1 MPESLGIVV
10 LAAGQGTRMKSSTH
24 KVLHKLVGR
33 PMIDHVLHA
42 TSGLSPDRTVVV
54 IGHGAEQVQSHLGNS
69 VQYALQAPPRGTG
82 DAVRCARQ
90 CLEGVDTVL
99 VLLGDSPLVK
109 PRTLQRL
116 LEVHRQEQPLVTL
129 LTGRTHDPG
138 RILRDEQGR
147 VSGIVEMKLATPE
160 QLQIPERNSGVAAFN
175 AAWLWPQLEALQIS
189 PLGEYLL
196 TDLTG
201 QAVVHGETEGHWPVT
216 AVELEDPNEAMGINN
231 RAQLA
236 EAEAVLRRE
245 LLHDLMLSGVTVLDP
260 ASTYVHAGVHVGP
273 DTTLLPGTHL
283 LGNTSVGAGC
293 TIGPSTAIVDSEIGD
308 GCHVQWSVVE
318 SSRVGTGS
326 DVGPFSHLRPGS
338 RIGPNVHLGNF
349 VETKNTSIG
358 SGSASGHFSYLG
370 DAVIGENVNI
380 GAGAITANYDGVS
393 KHQTR
398 IGDNA
403 FIGVD
408 SILRAPVE
416 IGEGGRTGAG
426 AVVTRDVPSG
436 KLVVGVPA
444 RVVPQS
450 ARRDQDARGNQKEPG
465 S

>member
-1 MPESLGIVV
+1 MPESLGVVV

-24 KVLHKLVGR
+24 KVLHPLAGL
-33 PMIDHVLHA
+33 PLIDHVLRA
-42 TSGLSPDRTVVV
+42 ASQLSPDRTIVV
-54 IGHGAEQVQSHLGNS
+54 IGHGAEQVQSHLGDS
-69 VQYALQAPPRGTG
+69 VQYALQDPPRGTG
-82 DAVRCARQ
+82 DAVRSARQ
-90 CLEGVDTVL
+90 YLDGYVDIVL

-116 LEVHRQEQPLVTL
+116 LQVHRREGPLVTL
-129 LTGRTHDPG
+129 LTGKTHDPG
-138 RILRDEQGR
+138 RIIRDDQGR
-147 VSGIVEMKLATPE
+147 VAGIVEMKLATPE
-160 QLQIPERNSGVAAFN
+160 QLQIPERNSGVAVFN
-175 AAWLWPQLEALQIS
+175 AAWLWPQLETLEVS

-201 QAVVHGETEGHWPVT
+201 QAVAGGKVDGRWPVA

-245 LLHDLMLSGVTVLDP
+245 LLDGLMLSGVSILDP
-260 ASTYVHAGVHVGP
+260 SSTYVHAGVRVGP

-283 LGNTSVGAGC
+283 LGGTCIGSGC

-308 GCHVQWSVVE
+308 GCHVHWSVVE
-318 SSRVGTGS
+318 SSRIESSS

-338 RIGPNVHLGNF
+338 SIGPNVHLGNF

-358 SGSASGHFSYLG
+358 AGSASGHFSYLG
-370 DAVIGENVNI
+370 DAEIGENVNV
-380 GAGAITANYDGVS
+380 GAGTITANYDGVR
-393 KHQTR
+393 KNQTR
-398 IGDNA
+398 IGNNA

-426 AVVTRDVPSG
+426 AVVTRDVPPG
-436 KLVVGVPA
+436 RLVVGVPA
-444 RVVPQS
+444 RVVPQN
-450 ARRDQDARGNQKEPG
+450 ARRDDDARGQKETK